1 MAKNVSQ
8 IQITPQFEQS
18 GLFFECQTQ
27 CFTYARLQNQVP
39 LVLGTKKSYD
49 DDFGNFDDN
58 DEQKNIQI
66 SRLLNQNLQILGA
79 FRDYK
84 A

>member
-1 MAKNVSQ
+1 MKHNENWQKMYLKYKSLPNLSSLV
-8 IQITPQFEQS
+8 F
-18 GLFFECQTQ
+18 FFECQTQ
-27 CFTYARLQNQVP
+27 CFSA
-39 LVLGTKKSYD
+39 LVLGTNENYD

-58 DEQKNIQI
+58 DGQKNIQI